1 MSIDVM
7 LPYYGDVDHFKNAVD
22 SIVAQSFS
30 DFRLIVV
37 DDGFPDPEP
46 ARYMGELAARDSR
59 VTYEKNEVNL
69 GANGNYRKCLGMV
82 EAPTVVVMGADDIM
96 LPGYLQAVHD
106 GFAAQPDAAV
116 FECGVAVI
124 DENGAP
130 AKSLAD
136 AVKAWNSPL
145 SDPNGR
151 KVLGGE
157 DLMVSLMHGN
167 WTYFP
172 SLAWNSEWIGK
183 IGFREGLDVVQDL
196 ALLVDTISAGGKM
209 VIDPTLAF
217 LYRRHS
223 ASDSSVRALDGRRFA
238 EESRFFAGE
247 AKSFADR
254 GWKKAA
260 RAARLHWTSRLN
272 AATLLP
278 TALKAGKL
286 REGGPKLVRHIF
298 G

>member
-1 MSIDVM
+1 M
-7 LPYYGDVDHFKNAVD
+7 LPYYGDVEHFKKAVD
-22 SIVAQSFS
+22 SVMAQSYR
-30 DFRLIVV
+30 DFRLVVV

-46 ARYMGELAARDSR
+46 ARYMGELTARDER
-59 VTYEKNEVNL
+59 VSYLKNEVNL
-69 GANGNYRKCLGMV
+69 GANGNYRKCLDMV
-82 EAPTVVVMGADDIM
+82 EAPVVVVMGADDIM
-96 LPGYLQAVHD
+96 LPNYLQAVHD

-116 FECGVAVI
+116 FECGVEVI
-124 DENGAP
+124 DENGVSTR
-130 AKSLAD
+130 SLAD
-136 AVKAWNSPL
+136 AVKAWQSPL

-157 DLMVSLMHGN
+157 DLMVSLMNGN

-172 SLAWNSEWIGK
+172 SLAWNAEWISR

-196 ALLVDTISAGGKM
+196 ALLVDTISAGGTM

-223 ASDSSVRALDGRRFA
+223 ASDSSVRALDGRRFE

-247 AKSFADR
+247 ARSFRTR
-254 GWKKAA
+254 GWSRAA

-272 AATLLP
+272 AAALLP
-278 TALKAGKL
+278 TAARAGKI
-286 REGGPKLVRHIF
+286 REGGPKLLRHIL